1 MTDLEF
7 VAMQNSPSVRSPG
20 LPLAARLVRPAF
32 AALSVLAPA
41 LAAGVAERVFLPA
54 PRHRAPE
61 HGTAALAGARRT
73 IVQQVGGSPVS
84 VWTWG
89 HGPVVLLVHG
99 WGGRGAQLARFVE
112 PLVASGCSVVTFDA
126 PGHGASPEPRSSIV
140 AFLTAIQAIDRTLGP
155 VRGVVAHSIGTVAAA
170 RALSEGLGADAA
182 VFIAPPADLVLQAH
196 TILEALG
203 FRRRARELMQERIER
218 RLGLAWSALD
228 VRGYAPAMRTPLLV
242 VHDRDDAEV
251 PWQDGAI
258 IARIWPGAVFS
269 TTGGLGHR
277 RILRDPC
284 VVRGVTAFVA
294 ERVLSG
300 APAREREEATV
311 SAVAGR
317 PRAGRGGRPAPD
329 P

>member
-7 VAMQNSPSVRSPG
+7 VAMQNSPSVRSRG
-20 LPLAARLVRPAF
+20 LPLAARLVRPAV
-32 AALSVLAPA
+32 AALSALAPS
-41 LAAGVAERVFLPA
+41 LAAPVAERLFLTA

-61 HGTAALAGARRT
+61 HEMAALAGARRT
-73 IVQQVGGSPVS
+73 IVQVGDSPVS

-112 PLVASGCSVVTFDA
+112 ALVASGCWVVTFDA

-140 AFLTAIQAIDRTLGP
+140 AFLTAIQAIDRALGP
-155 VRGVVAHSIGTVAAA
+155 VCGVVAHSIGTVATA
-170 RALSEGLGADAA
+170 RALYEGLGADAA

-203 FRRRARELMQERIER
+203 FGRRARELMQERIER
-218 RLGLAWSALD
+218 RLGVPWSALD
-228 VRGYAPAMRTPLLV
+228 VRGYAPDMRTPLLV

-258 IARIWPGAVFS
+258 VARGWPGAVLS

-277 RILRDPC
+277 RILRDPRR
-284 VVRGVTAFVA
+284 VSAATAFLAEHVRPRGRERVFGEVTASVA
-294 ERVLSG
+294 
-300 APAREREEATV
+300 
-311 SAVAGR
+311 
-317 PRAGRGGRPAPD
+317 
-329 P
+329 